1 MTGFGLLFMVA
12 ALVHDFWGPPQPTS
26 RMLWPYALIALSFYV
41 GLDVMF
47 AGIAEAIQKFKQG
60 HAQAG
65 LNTFKKA
72 NTSKLLLFFV
82 LW

>member
-41 GLDVMF
+41 GVASGF
-47 AGIAEAIQKFKQG
+47 
-60 HAQAG
+60 G
-65 LNTFKKA
+65 LQSTL
-72 NTSKLLLFFV
+72 SPC
-82 LW
+82 

>member
-12 ALVHDFWGPPQPTS
+12 DLVHDFWGPPQPTS

-60 HAQAG
+60 Q
-65 LNTFKKA
+65 L
-72 NTSKLLLFFV
+72 KLKQRQM
-82 LW
+82 WHEDD